1 AFEREDALARSVFC
15 GHRAGDDGA
24 VVNDDRAATALPG
37 RAASVF
43 RRDDAALVAQHF
55 EQRRVVFNLSRA
67 RLLVQRELDAS
78 RHKQSSSIAK
88 WRLLHGVGILAFSAE
103 WRQRNWRR
111 VTSDE

>member
-78 RHKQSSSIAK
+78 RHKQSS
-88 WRLLHGVGILAFSAE
+88 LATKLVASVWCEHFSTFVCALKLKYFA
-103 WRQRNWRR
+103 
-111 VTSDE
+111 